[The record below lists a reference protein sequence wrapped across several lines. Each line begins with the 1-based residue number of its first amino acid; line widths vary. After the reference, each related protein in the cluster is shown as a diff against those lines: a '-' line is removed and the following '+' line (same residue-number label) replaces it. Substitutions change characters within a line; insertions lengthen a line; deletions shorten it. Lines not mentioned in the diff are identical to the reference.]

1 MPRLIKIRRYRN
13 RWQCFEG
20 TGVEPYWVDSDA
32 KEQALGYGKQRDAKT
47 EGSEIR
53 ILNEEIGDRAV

>member
-32 KEQALGYGKQRDAKT
+32 KEQALGYAKT